1 MDPNQTYVD
10 MIAALQEQDLETA
23 RTLALALKN
32 WLATGGFYPSQY
44 PAEKVHSSIENV
56 LNQTA
61 GIDAE
66 PVFSLICCYCD
77 AGADIPTRE
86 QAIAEGWTGIELALD
101 LQQANFCGIC
111 PECREL
117 ED

>member
-1 MDPNQTYVD
+1 MDPNQTYLD
-10 MIAALQEQDLETA
+10 MLAALQDQELDPGQH
-23 RTLALALKN
+23 
-32 WLATGGFYPSQY
+32 
-44 PAEKVHSSIENV
+44 PAETLHSSIENV

-86 QAIAEGWTGIELALD
+86 QAIAEGWTGIKLALD